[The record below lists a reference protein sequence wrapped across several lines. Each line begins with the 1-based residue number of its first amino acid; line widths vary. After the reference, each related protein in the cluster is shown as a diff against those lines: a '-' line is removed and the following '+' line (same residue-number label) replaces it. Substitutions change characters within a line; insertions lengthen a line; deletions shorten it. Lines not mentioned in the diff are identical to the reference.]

1 MPRPAKHKAVA
12 SSMPEP
18 NKMIPNGVPERLPSE
33 TLLDPASL
41 VARCMMRRMLASL
54 DGVHPPIGSP
64 GSMVLVR
71 LPSVEWAELARKAW
85 SDFLYNGVEGGE
97 GDLGGAFWRGP
108 WIAFV
113 RSENGGQ
120 HRGRREDGDNAVADA
135 MWTGLSV
142 VGFSP
147 DASWLPRDLVDFA
160 DHRLDF
166 GPLTAADIAEAA
178 YMLAG
183 HRPASILTDAEAA
196 AATPRILRLCR
207 RPDQMADDYIGRLR
221 SMLAPLL
228 VLPDAAIGTPDSPR
242 STPTLDRLHG
252 MDELVEWG
260 MGLARDLEAYRKGEI
275 AWAAVDSGCLVSG
288 PPGCGKTLFARA
300 LAATCGVPLIIG
312 GYGLWHS
319 TGGTHQGDL
328 FKAMR
333 RSFADAKD
341 QAPAIL
347 FIDEIDSFSD
357 RATLRHEW
365 ASWEI
370 QIVNQ
375 LLSEIDGVSGLE
387 GVVILGCCNHPHKL
401 DAALTRAG
409 RLGRHIRVGLPDTA
423 GLERIL
429 REHLGADLGEV
440 SLSGLAL
447 MAAGSSG
454 ADCEMYV
461 RSARQI
467 ARQAGRQLQLEDL
480 EAVLGGAGMTDAE
493 TWIAAIHESGHVV
506 ATLQL
511 MPGTLDAVSLR
522 STARGSGGV
531 VLGTPAGPWLS
542 ADTLHRRLVCILAG
556 RAAEEL
562 SFRAPFSGSGGPAA
576 SDLAQ
581 ATLLAVSGCSAYGFD
596 SEAGLL
602 WIGLADAQTL
612 PDILAADSSL
622 AVRVRRMLDKAYHD
636 ALELLAKRMSALQA
650 LASALVQRRALDGKE
665 AAAIAEAHPAS
676 AAEGGQE

>member
-1 MPRPAKHKAVA
+1 MELRGEREIWEVRFGADRGSHSSALKTAANIVGAAKMATTPLQTRCGLGFRSWGSA
-12 SSMPEP
+12 QTLRGYPGIWSTSP
-18 NKMIPNGVPERLPSE
+18 IIGLTSVPSQLP
-33 TLLDPASL
+33 T
-41 VARCMMRRMLASL
+41 
-54 DGVHPPIGSP
+54 
-64 GSMVLVR
+64 
-71 LPSVEWAELARKAW
+71 
-85 SDFLYNGVEGGE
+85 
-97 GDLGGAFWRGP
+97 
-108 WIAFV
+108 
-113 RSENGGQ
+113 
-120 HRGRREDGDNAVADA
+120 
-135 MWTGLSV
+135 
-142 VGFSP
+142 
-147 DASWLPRDLVDFA
+147 LPRQ
-160 DHRLDF
+160 
-166 GPLTAADIAEAA
+166 LTCWQ
-178 YMLAG
+178 G

-511 MPGTLDAVSLR
+511 MPGTLDAR
-522 STARGSGGV
+522 
-531 VLGTPAGPWLS
+531 VL
-542 ADTLHRRLVCILAG
+542 TLHGTRQRRSCPGHACGAMVVSRHIASAARVHLGGGG
-556 RAAEEL
+556 RQKSCHSVRLFRVAEARRRVIWPRRRCSL
-562 SFRAPFSGSGGPAA
+562 SPAA
-576 SDLAQ
+576 AP
-581 ATLLAVSGCSAYGFD
+581 TVSTVRL
-596 SEAGLL
+596 GLL
-602 WIGLADAQTL
+602 WIGLADAQT
-612 PDILAADSSL
+612 AARYPGS
-622 AVRVRRMLDKAYHD
+622 
-636 ALELLAKRMSALQA
+636 
-650 LASALVQRRALDGKE
+650 
-665 AAAIAEAHPAS
+665 
-676 AAEGGQE
+676 